1 MAAAGD
7 SLFRRGLFWL
17 HLGTGVVVGAVVLV
31 MAVTGTLLTFQ
42 KQMTAWADLRGLD
55 GRPPASA
62 ATGLATSAR
71 LPIDTLVARV
81 AATAT
86 AGPKPTNVTVR
97 NGADMPVEIAFGRE
111 RRVFVNAYTGAVL
124 GEGSRGMRRF
134 FTVMTDWHRW
144 LAMAGERRETG
155 KAITGAANLAFLFI
169 VLSGMYLW
177 IPRTRAA
184 FRSVVA
190 FRRGLAGK
198 ARDFNW
204 HNVIGIWSA
213 IPLAIVVASATVI
226 SYPWATA
233 LVYRMHGEKPP
244 APATPPGG
252 AGGQRPRDPSTGG
265 LEAMVQTAA
274 RVADERMGGWRT
286 IGLTLP
292 TADTG
297 RVQLTLDRGTGGEPQ
312 KRATLT
318 LDRASGAERKWE
330 PFASLTPARR
340 TRSVLRFAHTGEV
353 LGPIG
358 QLVAGLASL
367 GTAFLIYTGVAL
379 ALRRLWAWR
388 RRRERVIDATERLAA

>member
-1 MAAAGD
+1 MAAPTD
-7 SLFRRGLFWL
+7 SLLRRALFWL
-17 HLGTGVVVGAVVLV
+17 HLATGVAVGVVVLI

-55 GRPPASA
+55 GRPPDGA
-62 ATGLATSAR
+62 AAAR
-71 LPIDTLVARV
+71 LPIDSLVARASALAGASSGEV
-81 AATAT
+81 VGAAPRPTA
-86 AGPKPTNVTVR
+86 VTVR
-97 NGADMPVEIAFGRE
+97 NGAEMPVEIAFGRE

-124 GEGSRGMRRF
+124 GEGSRGMRGF
-134 FTVMTDWHRW
+134 FTLVTDWHRW

-169 VLSGMYLW
+169 VLSGLYLW
-177 IPRTRAA
+177 IPRSRAA
-184 FRSVVA
+184 LRGVVA
-190 FRRGLAGK
+190 FRRGLSGK

-233 LVYRMHGEKPP
+233 LVYRMHGETPP
-244 APATPPGG
+244 APASPPGG
-252 AGGQRPRDPSTGG
+252 AQRPRDPSTGG
-265 LEAMVQTAA
+265 LDAMVRTAQ
-274 RVADERMGGWRT
+274 RVADERMGEWRT
-286 IGLTLP
+286 IALTLP

-297 RVQLTLDRGTGGEPQ
+297 RVQLALDRGTGGEPQ

-318 LDRASGAERKWE
+318 LDRATGAERKWE
-330 PFASLTPARR
+330 PFATLTPARR

-353 LGPIG
+353 LGPVG

-367 GTAFLIYTGVAL
+367 GTAFLVYTGVAL

-388 RRRERVIDATERLAA
+388 RRRERVVRVERLAA

>member
-1 MAAAGD
+1 MAAGD
-7 SLFRRGLFWL
+7 SVVRRVLFWL
-17 HLGTGVVVGAVVLV
+17 HLATGVGVGVVVLV

-42 KQMTAWADLRGLD
+42 KQMTAWADLRGMD
-55 GRPPASA
+55 GAPPAGSA
-62 ATGLATSAR
+62 IAR
-71 LPIDTLVARV
+71 LPIDTLVARI
-81 AATAT
+81 AARAAA
-86 AGPKPTNVTVR
+86 AGVEAKPTAVTVR
-97 NGADMPVEIAFGRE
+97 NGADTPVEIAFGRE
-111 RRVFVNAYTGAVL
+111 RRVFVNAYTGAAL
-124 GEGSRGMRRF
+124 GEGSRGMRGF
-134 FTVMTDWHRW
+134 FTLVTDWHRW
-144 LAMAGERRETG
+144 LAMAGDGRATG
-155 KAITGAANLAFLFI
+155 KAITGAANLGFLFI

-184 FRSVVA
+184 LRSVVA
-190 FRRGLAGK
+190 FRRGLSDK

-233 LVYRMHGEKPP
+233 LVYRLYGETPP
-244 APATPPGG
+244 APGAAPGAAAS
-252 AGGQRPRDPSTGG
+252 AGGRRPRGPSTGG
-265 LEAMVQTAA
+265 LDAMVHTAA

-297 RVQLTLDRGTGGEPQ
+297 RVQITLDRGTGGEPQ

-318 LDRASGAERKWE
+318 LDRATGAERKFE
-330 PFASLTPARR
+330 SFAELTPARR
-340 TRSVLRFAHTGEV
+340 ARSVLRFAHTGEV

-358 QLVAGLASL
+358 QLVAGLVSL
-367 GTAFLIYTGVAL
+367 GTAFLVYTGVAL

-388 RRRERVIDATERLAA
+388 RRQLRVV

>member
-1 MAAAGD
+1 MAAAKD
-7 SLFRRGLFWL
+7 SLFRRALFWL
-17 HLGTGVVVGAVVLV
+17 HLATGVTVGAVVLV

-42 KQMTAWADLRGLD
+42 KQMTTWADLRGLD
-55 GRPPASA
+55 GGPPVGTA
-62 ATGLATSAR
+62 AAR
-71 LPIDTLVARV
+71 LPMDSLVAR
-81 AATAT
+81 AAASDGKARPTA
-86 AGPKPTNVTVR
+86 VTVR
-97 NGADMPVEIAFGRE
+97 NGADTPVEIAFGRE

-124 GEGSRGMRRF
+124 GEGSRGMRAF
-134 FTVMTDWHRW
+134 FTVLTDWHRW

-155 KAITGAANLAFLFI
+155 KAITGASNLGFLVL

-184 FRSVVA
+184 LRSVLA
-190 FRRGLAGK
+190 FRRGLSGK

-233 LVYRMHGEKPP
+233 LVYRAYGEQPP
-244 APATPPGG
+244 APAGSPGG
-252 AGGQRPRDPSTGG
+252 GAAGQRPAATSTGG
-265 LEAMVQTAA
+265 LDDMVRTAQ

-297 RVQLTLDRGTGGEPQ
+297 RVQLTLDRGMGGEPQ

-318 LDRASGAERKWE
+318 LDRATGAERKLE
-330 PFASLTPARR
+330 TFGDLTPARR
-340 TRSVLRFAHTGEV
+340 ARSVLRFAHTGEV
-353 LGPIG
+353 LGPVG
-358 QLVAGLASL
+358 QLVAGLVSL
-367 GTAFLIYTGVAL
+367 GTAFLVYTGIAL

-388 RRRERVIDATERLAA
+388 RRRERVADAEERLAA